1 MKLKNNSWRIPSDPF
16 ISHMRI
22 SYEDNIRSLTEKYW
36 RDKIASEF
44 FDMPQVAERIKN
56 ERS

>member
-1 MKLKNNSWRIPSDPF
+1 MKTKSWSVPIDPF

-22 SYEDNIRSLTEKYW
+22 SYEDNIRRLTEEYW

>member
-1 MKLKNNSWRIPSDPF
+1 MKNKTWSVPSDPF

-22 SYEDNIRSLTEKYW
+22 SYEDNIRKSTEEYW
-36 RDKIASEF
+36 RNKIALEF
-44 FDMPQVAERIKN
+44 FDMPEVAERIRN